1 MEKVSHPPTIQKQPT
16 IPISKKTNLPIKQVK
31 NKYYWKWFSADV
43 DLLIQKAK
51 KHEKSK

>member
-16 IPISKKTNLPIKQVK
+16 THISKKTNLPIKQVK

-43 DLLIQKAK
+43 DLLIK
-51 KHEKSK
+51 KSKTHGIK